1 MVFCQPEW
9 TKIMIIRNNVLGL
22 SVWQD
27 DTDEGGNDKG
37 DRGWDKL
44 HK

>member
-9 TKIMIIRNNVLGL
+9 TKIMIPRNNVLVL
-22 SVWQD
+22 SVCQD
-27 DTDEGGNDKG
+27 DTEEDGNGKG

-44 HK
+44 SK